1 MRKEELKKRLF
12 RAWSRRVN
20 IKLNMPSEDIIF
32 FTKDGKEYA
41 VLYNVDGIL
50 AIYRVFKDGRIRFS
64 EEMTRKYRTL
74 EELPL

>member
-1 MRKEELKKRLF
+1 MNEEELRKKLF
-12 RAWSRRVN
+12 RAWSRRAN
-20 IKLNMPSEDIIF
+20 IKPNMPSEDIIY
-32 FTKDGKEYA
+32 FTKNGKEYA
-41 VLYNVDGIL
+41 VLYNIEGIL